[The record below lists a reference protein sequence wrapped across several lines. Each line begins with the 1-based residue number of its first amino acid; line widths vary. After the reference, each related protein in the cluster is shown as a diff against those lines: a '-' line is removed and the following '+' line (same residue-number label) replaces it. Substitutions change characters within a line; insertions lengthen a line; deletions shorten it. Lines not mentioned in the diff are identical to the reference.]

1 MRNLSLSEP
10 IDTLNLSIR
19 TYNALRRAEIITLGD
34 LLDAKRRGVIQ
45 EVRNIGEKSYNE
57 ILTKLKSFQ
66 IGESDYDIEID
77 DLIKQDIDDENI
89 KYASIIKKYE
99 AYRDVFLGLVKWQ
112 IEQINKQIS
121 MGTLHKDAFFG
132 RKKIVDILENTEEDL
147 VFSSKVYSGI
157 LKATCLTEE
166 LAYLIDEIDSRD
178 LNILIQ
184 YYGFTHHTLEEIS
197 VPLDITR
204 ERVRQILQR
213 AKKIISTKFK
223 LNFIR
228 RSDFMSPISF
238 VRMQTAIIMAKEL
251 GDEITF
257 DQWTSLITQ
266 SGLLGNWKIH
276 PNLTTNT
283 IEIFLAICKVLSK
296 EKVNVC
302 NIPENLLYACEL
314 AESGKPDISA
324 KILIIQNSLDKKI
337 RRKVKRH
344 EYFSG
349 GVNAKWLSLE
359 IDLSMHEI
367 KDILKALSYVPIGE
381 DWYILDTLKKK
392 IKINKFHPF
401 EHNLRKM
408 FQYCGPLSIEN
419 ICSGLQHAVSR
430 TRYPIPPSDIMN
442 NILEKRGYTNEE
454 GLWYWD
460 GEIYEEL
467 SAGEKVIIK
476 CFKENGPIVHHS
488 ELAQYFI
495 DSYLSFAS
503 LHATLSKTPL
513 VEKFDYALYK
523 LRGLKVTYEEI
534 QRAKNE
540 GDRVSVNLEI
550 IPDKTGVIKI
560 VGSLVNLPVGT
571 GAFYSENLPNLTGEW
586 QCFVLDRQCGEVTV
600 VENEI
605 RGLLN
610 AFERLQ
616 CEVGDRVSMSFN
628 TWDRNVSIEKVDNNE
643 N

>member
-132 RKKIVDILENTEEDL
+132 RKKIVDILENTKEDL

-157 LKATCLTEE
+157 LNSTCVTEE
-166 LAYLIDEIDSRD
+166 LAYLVDGINFRD
-178 LNILIQ
+178 LNIFVQ

-204 ERVRQILQR
+204 ERVRQILER
-213 AKKIISTKFK
+213 AKKIISKKFK

-251 GDEITF
+251 GVEITF
-257 DQWTSLITQ
+257 NQWVSLITE
-266 SGLLGNWKIH
+266 SGLLGNWKIY
-276 PNLTTNT
+276 PNFYTNT

-296 EKVNVC
+296 AKLNIC

-337 RRKVKRH
+337 RREVKRH

-349 GVNAKWLSLE
+349 GVNAKWLSHE
-359 IDLSMHEI
+359 IDLPIHEI
-367 KDILKALSYVPIGE
+367 NDILHALSYVPIGE

-392 IKINKFHPF
+392 IKISKYPHF
-401 EHNLRKM
+401 EHTSRKM
-408 FQYCGPLSIEN
+408 FQYCGPLSTEN
-419 ICSGLQHAVSR
+419 ICSGLQHAVCR
-430 TRYPIPPSDIMN
+430 TSYPIPPSDIMDK
-442 NILEKRGYTNEE
+442 ILGKRGYTNEE
-454 GLWYWD
+454 GLW
-460 GEIYEEL
+460 
-467 SAGEKVIIK
+467 
-476 CFKENGPIVHHS
+476 
-488 ELAQYFI
+488 
-495 DSYLSFAS
+495 
-503 LHATLSKTPL
+503 
-513 VEKFDYALYK
+513 
-523 LRGLKVTYEEI
+523 
-534 QRAKNE
+534 
-540 GDRVSVNLEI
+540 
-550 IPDKTGVIKI
+550 
-560 VGSLVNLPVGT
+560 
-571 GAFYSENLPNLTGEW
+571 
-586 QCFVLDRQCGEVTV
+586 
-600 VENEI
+600 
-605 RGLLN
+605 
-610 AFERLQ
+610 
-616 CEVGDRVSMSFN
+616 
-628 TWDRNVSIEKVDNNE
+628 
-643 N
+643 